1 MSIDRKILSEI
12 ERYRSI
18 NKYILEQA
26 TEPAADDLAA
36 LAPDAGAAP
45 PPPPADAAAVPPPP
59 PGDAAAPPAPEA
71 GAAPEPIDVENDPD
85 VEKIRHN

>member
-1 MSIDRKILSEI
+1 MSVDKKILSEI

-26 TEPAADDLAA
+26 TEPAPDDLAA

-45 PPPPADAAAVPPPP
+45 PPPADAGAVHPTSSWW
-59 PGDAAAPPAPEA
+59 
-71 GAAPEPIDVENDPD
+71 
-85 VEKIRHN
+85 